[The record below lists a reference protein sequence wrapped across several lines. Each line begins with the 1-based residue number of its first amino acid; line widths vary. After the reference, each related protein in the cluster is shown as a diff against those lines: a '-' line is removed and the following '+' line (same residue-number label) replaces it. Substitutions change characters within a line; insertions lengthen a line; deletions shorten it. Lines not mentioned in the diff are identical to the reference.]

1 MRKDKFT
8 NIFLNNIWG
17 NAESISGDGST
28 IDYTSSIRKHLPKLI
43 TELKVKNIF
52 DAGCGDYN
60 WFKEIDIPKELNYTG
75 ADIVE
80 ELIVDLKDKYE
91 QKNINFIQFDLVED
105 KLDKF
110 DLVICRDVLFH
121 LPHADK
127 IKFLS
132 NFVTSNSKYL
142 LTTSSKSENY
152 TDFKNDDIPEPGW
165 WSPVDLF
172 MEPFS
177 FPTDPVYKIDDVDK
191 YLCLWTN
198 DQICGSLLKIE
209 L

>member
-17 NAESISGDGST
+17 NTESISGDGST
-28 IDYTSSIRKHLPKLI
+28 INYTSSIRKHLPKLI
-43 TELKVKNIF
+43 AELKVRNIF

-60 WFKEIDIPKELNYTG
+60 WFKEIDLPKEVNYIG

-80 ELIVDLKDKYE
+80 ELIVDLKYKYAQE
-91 QKNINFIQFDLVED
+91 NINFIQFDLVED
-105 KLDKF
+105 KINTF

-121 LPHADK
+121 LPHQDK
-127 IKFLS
+127 INFLN
-132 NFVTSNSKYL
+132 NFVASNSKYL

-152 TDFKNDDIPEPGW
+152 TDFKNEDIPEPGW

-172 MEPFS
+172 LKPFY
-177 FPTDPVYKIDDVDK
+177 FPADPIYKIDDVDK

-198 DQICGSLLKIE
+198 DQIYTSLLKID